1 MLYAIRPITQ
11 PAQEA
16 AANVGY
22 LVALTKVLIWT
33 LELGTQADPRCVR
46 DEKYGQGLKSILVST

>member
-33 LELGTQADPRCVR
+33 LELGT
-46 DEKYGQGLKSILVST
+46 